1 MATLGKKY
9 TDKQIICHQGADE
22 ECMYSIQS
30 GCVEIVREEEGAA
43 IVLGELGP
51 GEIFGEMALFGRQR
65 HYARVQAKGEA
76 RVLTLD
82 KKAFLQRAHDDPSF
96 AFRLLERLAR
106 RTQDLLEEIS
116 KQRRWDAGP
125 NAPTLAKLTMHTMI
139 QDVRQQMQAEEA
151 KRKAKANPARKS
163 YYLHVGLA
171 GLAVLAV
178 VAGWLLMR

>member
-9 TDKQIICHQGADE
+9 TDKQVICRQGEVE
-22 ECMYSIQS
+22 ECMYSVQS
-30 GCVEIVREEEGAA
+30 GSVEIVREEDGAA

-51 GEIFGEMALFGRQR
+51 GEIFGEMALFGHQR
-65 HYARVQAKGEA
+65 HYARVQAKGDA

-82 KKAFLQRAHDDPSF
+82 KQAFLKRAHEDPSF

-116 KQRRWDAGP
+116 QQRRWDAGP

-139 QDVRQQMQAEEA
+139 QDVRSQMEVERA
-151 KRKAKANPARKS
+151 KREAAAAPARRTS
-163 YYLHVGLA
+163 YLRYGLA
-171 GLAVLAV
+171 GLAVLLL
-178 VAGWLLMR
+178 VAGWLIMR